1 MARFFVYKFETL
13 ISWWRQL
20 MLEKLLVFSYSV
32 RLEMAYCI
40 YWNNWNAEITE
51 MASIQG
57 VLYLL
62 KQAFT
67 EMSYC
72 IYWNNWNE
80 LLYLLK

>member
-1 MARFFVYKFETL
+1 MKIYCLAGDYL
-13 ISWWRQL
+13 WS
-20 MLEKLLVFSYSV
+20 LLQTAKT
-32 RLEMAYCI
+32 AYCI

>member
-1 MARFFVYKFETL
+1 MNEKSLPKFN
-13 ISWWRQL
+13 
-20 MLEKLLVFSYSV
+20 LLKDVWIEEFSV
-32 RLEMAYCI
+32 CLAYCI

-80 LLYLLK
+80 LLYLPQ